1 MPDRIRVIVW
11 GENVHERKNAI
22 VAQVYPDGM
31 HACIAEGLRED
42 AALEVRTATLQEAE
56 HGLTKSGLAET
67 DVLVWWGHA
76 AHGQVEDA
84 VVERVLGRIWEGM
97 GFIALHS
104 AHYSKIF
111 KRLMGTSCS
120 LTWREAGER
129 ERLWVCNPG
138 HPIARGI
145 DRCFE
150 IENTEMYGE
159 PFAIPAPDEIVFL
172 SWFEGGEVFRSGC
185 TWKRGNGKIFY
196 FRPGHET
203 YPIYFHPVVRQVLAT
218 PSTGPLRRASDG
230 STVAQ
235 TFPLKKRASRWLR
248 KDRACTRKAKRDF
261 DRWTEAAP
269 GRDQRLAGRT
279 AGKSEWS

>member
-1 MPDRIRVIVW
+1 M
-11 GENVHERKNAI
+11 HERKNPI

-31 HACIAEGLRED
+31 HHCIAEGLRTD
-42 AALEVRTATLQEAE
+42 GALEIRTATLQETE
-56 HGLTKSGLAET
+56 HGLTESVLQQT
-67 DVLVWWGHA
+67 DVLLWWGHA
-76 AHGQVEDA
+76 AHGKVADEI
-84 VVERVLGRIWEGM
+84 VERVLRRVWEGM

-145 DRCFE
+145 DKSFE

-159 PFAIPAPDEIVFL
+159 PFAIPAPDEIVCL
-172 SWFEGGEVFRSGC
+172 SWFEGGEVIRSGC

-203 YPIYFHPVVRQVLAT
+203 YPIYFHPVVRQA
-218 PSTGPLRRASDG
+218 LRNA
-230 STVAQ
+230 VY
-235 TFPLKKRASRWLR
+235 W
-248 KDRACTRKAKRDF
+248 
-261 DRWTEAAP
+261 AAP
-269 GRDQRLAGRT
+269 EGQPWIDDCPKIPIEQAHEKLVSKGPKLHQDGETGFR
-279 AGKSEWS
+279 